1 MISCIILDDEPFAH
15 QVLEH
20 YIAQI
25 PDLVLTAKFRNAVE
39 AFEFLGKN
47 TVNLLFLDI
56 EMPLVTGLN
65 FLAALKE
72 PPTTIFTTAYKQY
85 AYEGF
90 ELHAADYLL
99 KPFSFERFEK
109 AIDKTGL
116 LLPDKI
122 VHQTIAIKDASGII
136 NLRQDE
142 ILYIEGMKDY
152 IKITTAAQV
161 YTIYHT
167 LKAMLDK
174 LDPALFLQAHRS
186 FIVNKAHIRRLSQE
200 MLVLSDQTFIPV
212 GKSFKKEL
220 LLVLKNEG

>member
-20 YIAQI
+20 YISQV

-39 AFEFLGKN
+39 AFEFLGKT

-56 EMPLVTGLN
+56 EMPLVNGLS
-65 FLAALKE
+65 FLAALQQ
-72 PPTTIFTTAYKQY
+72 PPATIFTTAYKQY

-90 ELHAADYLL
+90 ELHAVDYLL
-99 KPFSFERFEK
+99 KPFSFERFQK

-116 LLPDKI
+116 LHHKVI
-122 VHQTIAIKDASGII
+122 HQTIAIKDDYGII

-152 IKITTAAQV
+152 IRITTAAQV

-174 LDPALFLQAHRS
+174 LDQALFLQAHRS
-186 FIVNKAHIRRLSQE
+186 YIVNRSHIRRVSQE
-200 MLVLSDQTFIPV
+200 MLVLSNQTFIPI

-220 LLVLKNEG
+220 LLILKHE